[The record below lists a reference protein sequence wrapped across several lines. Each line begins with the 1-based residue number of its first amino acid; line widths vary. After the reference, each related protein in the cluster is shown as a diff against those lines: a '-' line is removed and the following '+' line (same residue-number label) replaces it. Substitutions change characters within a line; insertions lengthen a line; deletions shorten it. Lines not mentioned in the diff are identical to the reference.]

1 MYIHVYS
8 IYYMNLGT
16 CSILSTLFF
25 FAATVLNI
33 CDAVG
38 GGVRVQRP
46 GHLRRTTN
54 KIKKKHRT
62 KEIGQIEKNACFYD
76 EKVNEEGKELL
87 PKSVFLE
94 RDQRRN
100 LFISSLIRNRNPQR
114 TSSESVVY
122 SFSSRKTVKASSQ
135 EGGRGDL
142 KVVEREA
149 E

>member
-1 MYIHVYS
+1 M
-8 IYYMNLGT
+8 
-16 CSILSTLFF
+16 
-25 FAATVLNI
+25 
-33 CDAVG
+33 
-38 GGVRVQRP
+38 RVQRP

-54 KIKKKHRT
+54 KIKKKKKTQDERNWT
-62 KEIGQIEKNACFYD
+62 NRKNACFYD